1 MKKINN
7 GKRLAFDLLLMA
19 FLLMTIVPVFAA
31 ETNNIPSATQQKQA
45 VTGIVTDNKGEVIP
59 GVNVMEK
66 GTTNGVITDVNGHY
80 TITVTN
86 ENAVLAFSFI
96 GYVTKEVPVKRQK
109 TLNISLAEEI
119 LNLEEV
125 VVVGYGVQKKR
136 DLTGAVTQV
145 KATSLEKER
154 PATVQDILRAN
165 VAGLNIGLDNSAKG
179 GGSME
184 IRGKRSIK
192 ASNEPL
198 LVVDGI
204 IYYGSLDEINPN
216 DIAQIDVL
224 KDASSAAVYGA
235 KSAAGV
241 VLITTKK
248 GSAEKPH
255 PIQCQR
261 RHLHPGEEDGCL
273 QPTGI
278 PCMARRCAGK
288 YLRRS

>member
-1 MKKINN
+1 MKKNQQWRKTGI
-7 GKRLAFDLLLMA
+7 RSITYA

-31 ETNNIPSATQQKQA
+31 ATNNIPSATQQKQA

-119 LNLEEV
+119 SNLEEV

-145 KATSLEKER
+145 KATSLE
-154 PATVQDILRAN
+154 
-165 VAGLNIGLDNSAKG
+165 
-179 GGSME
+179 
-184 IRGKRSIK
+184 
-192 ASNEPL
+192 
-198 LVVDGI
+198 
-204 IYYGSLDEINPN
+204 
-216 DIAQIDVL
+216 
-224 KDASSAAVYGA
+224 
-235 KSAAGV
+235 
-241 VLITTKK
+241 
-248 GSAEKPH
+248 
-255 PIQCQR
+255 
-261 RHLHPGEEDGCL
+261 
-273 QPTGI
+273 
-278 PCMARRCAGK
+278 
-288 YLRRS
+288 

>member
-7 GKRLAFDLLLMA
+7 GERLAFDLLLMA

-125 VVVGYGVQKKR
+125 VVVVVV
-136 DLTGAVTQV
+136 VTDEV
-145 KATSLEKER
+145 S
-154 PATVQDILRAN
+154 
-165 VAGLNIGLDNSAKG
+165 
-179 GGSME
+179 
-184 IRGKRSIK
+184 
-192 ASNEPL
+192 
-198 LVVDGI
+198 VVF
-204 IYYGSLDEINPN
+204 S
-216 DIAQIDVL
+216 
-224 KDASSAAVYGA
+224 
-235 KSAAGV
+235 
-241 VLITTKK
+241 
-248 GSAEKPH
+248 
-255 PIQCQR
+255 
-261 RHLHPGEEDGCL
+261 
-273 QPTGI
+273 
-278 PCMARRCAGK
+278 
-288 YLRRS
+288 